1 MIDRCLKENWLWQ
14 SALKSITAHEQGTA
28 WRAHLVC
35 SGVRSGMARFQRTA
49 PPQEV
54 ESPEHGSAAYTACDK
69 SDDEFSQSKKKK
81 KKKKKKCVWTVKTF
95 LTVLNLIQNVK
106 HNFLKLH
113 INRFNVIVSLL

>member
-35 SGVRSGMARFQRTA
+35 SGVRSGVACFQRTA

-54 ESPEHGSAAYTACDK
+54 ESLEHGSAAYTACDK
-69 SDDEFSQSKKKK
+69 SDDEFSQSKTFSISHSFSTRF
-81 KKKKKKCVWTVKTF
+81 VWTVKIF
-95 LTVLNLIQNVK
+95 LTVLN
-106 HNFLKLH
+106 
-113 INRFNVIVSLL
+113 VIIF